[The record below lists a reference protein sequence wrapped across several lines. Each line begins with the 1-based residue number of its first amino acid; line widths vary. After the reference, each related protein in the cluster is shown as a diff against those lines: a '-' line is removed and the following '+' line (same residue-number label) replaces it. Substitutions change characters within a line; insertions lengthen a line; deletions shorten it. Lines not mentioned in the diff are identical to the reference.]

1 MLFNRAYIN
10 ELKAENEKLKR
21 KKEEYE
27 DEMIK
32 SMNSRDSYKNANRKL
47 INDIG
52 QLKAEN
58 KELKRENHILECTN
72 EYMEDIYDD
81 LKDDMEVKEDSIT
94 NLLEANKE
102 LSLSNNYLENKIN
115 TLEKII
121 KKHEENEC
129 RLNQEK
135 CRVKGQLEKL
145 RNVYKMQT
153 GIDILEGEDAGCLK

>member
-1 MLFNRAYIN
+1 MLNNRKYIN
-10 ELKAENEKLKR
+10 ELKADNEKLKR

-52 QLKAEN
+52 QLKSEN
-58 KELKRENHILECTN
+58 EALKRENHILECTN

-102 LSLSNNYLENKIN
+102 LSLSNNYLENKIKL
-115 TLEKII
+115 LEKVIRE
-121 KKHEENEC
+121 HEENEC
-129 RLNQEK
+129 RLNTELCK
-135 CRVKGQLEKL
+135 YKGMLDK
-145 RNVYKMQT
+145 
-153 GIDILEGEDAGCLK
+153 IDNYRRMLEGRGINE

>member
-21 KKEEYE
+21 QKEEYE
-27 DEMIK
+27 DGMIR

-47 INDIG
+47 INDIRN
-52 QLKAEN
+52 LKKDIESKEN
-58 KELKRENHILECTN
+58 SVC
-72 EYMEDIYDD
+72 
-81 LKDDMEVKEDSIT
+81 

-115 TLEKII
+115 TLEKLV
-121 KKHEENEC
+121 KWHEENEC
-129 RLNQEK
+129 ELNTEL
-135 CRVKGQLEKL
+135 CRSKGQLEKL

-153 GIDILEGEDAGCLK
+153 GIDILEGEE